1 MNKHRSV
8 IGILMVMLLIAAEGG
23 FAMTVL
29 DSGLLPEKYRIPC
42 AVVFILVPAVV
53 FLLLWDVKNR
63 IRFLSG
69 LLLWLVLTAA
79 LIFGSFWIR
88 NFKQKMSGIMESGT
102 EIVKMSVYVRADDPA
117 ESLEN
122 TSGYKYGILQSL
134 DRENTD
140 RLLKTIEEENAVT
153 PDVKEYP
160 GIIQLVD
167 ALRKG
172 ESDAII
178 MNSAFMDVVSEME
191 GYETAPEELRLL
203 AEKNLEYQVN
213 ASAENAA
220 PVSGVAGG
228 GEEPELSDGISED
241 SAAGTHAGTAAGTGS
256 SVAVVK
262 EDKEEATGP
271 SSESAPSVNY
281 GNDPE
286 GVYTVYV
293 SGIDSRDGM
302 VARSRTDSNILV
314 TVNMNTKQML
324 ILSTPRDYYVPLS
337 ISGGARDK
345 LTHAGIYGIQVSMDT
360 MQMLYETRIPWYV
373 RVNFEGF
380 TRIIDMLGGITV
392 YSDYEFDSK
401 NILGYHF
408 KQGENQMN
416 GEEALV
422 FARERFSFQEGDRQ
436 RGKNQMAV
444 IEGVLSKL
452 DTTDVLTNF
461 SNYLDALDGSFETNI
476 TYDMITDVVQ
486 KVVGNTGEWE
496 VFTFSV
502 DGTEGNEVPYSLTSP
517 VYVMIPDE
525 TTVDH
530 AKQLINK
537 VKNGERLTEADV
549 S

>member
-1 MNKHRSV
+1 MKKLGSV
-8 IGILMVMLLIAAEGG
+8 IGILLTLLMIAAEGV

-29 DSGLLPEKYRIPC
+29 KSGLLPEKYRIP
-42 AVVFILVPAVV
+42 AVAVLILLPVILAV
-53 FLLLWDVKNR
+53 LLWNMNHR
-63 IRFLSG
+63 IRFVIG
-69 LLLWLVLTAA
+69 LVLWFFVIAA

-88 NFKQKMSGIMESGT
+88 NFSQKMSDIVETGA
-102 EIVKMSVYVRADDPA
+102 EIVKMSVYVRSDDPA
-117 ESLEN
+117 ENLEN
-122 TSGYKYGILQSL
+122 TKGYKYGVLQSL

-140 RLLKTIEEENAVT
+140 RLVKELEEEDGISAET
-153 PDVKEYP
+153 KEYT

-167 ALRKG
+167 GLRSG
-172 ESDAII
+172 EVDAVI

-191 GYETAPEELRLL
+191 GYETVPQELRLL
-203 AEKNLEYQVN
+203 AEKNLEYRVN
-213 ASAENAA
+213 AVTDADAA
-220 PVSGVAGG
+220 SQTMDGG
-228 GEEPELSDGISED
+228 KEPELSDGMDAD
-241 SAAGTHAGTAAGTGS
+241 SAAEGHPETPAGSGS
-256 SVAVVK
+256 SVA
-262 EDKEEATGP
+262 ASSQNGTGNESSSSEMP
-271 SSESAPSVNY
+271 SSMNY
-281 GNDPE
+281 GSDPE

-302 VARSRTDSNILV
+302 VARSRTDSNILI
-314 TVNMNTKQML
+314 TANMNTKQML

-337 ISGGARDK
+337 ISGGAKDK

-360 MQMLYETRIPWYV
+360 MEMLYRTRIPWYV

-408 KQGENQMN
+408 NQGENQMN

-444 IEGVLSKL
+444 IKGVLAKL
-452 DTTDVLTNF
+452 DTTDVLTDF
-461 SNYLDALDGSFETNI
+461 SKYLDALEGSFETNI

-486 KVVGNTGEWE
+486 KVIGNTGEWE
-496 VFTFSV
+496 LFTYSV
-502 DGTEGNEVPYSLTSP
+502 NGTGGNEVPYSLTSP

-525 TTVDH
+525 ATVDQ
-530 AKQLINK
+530 ANALINK